1 MVYIPW
7 FKLAE
12 FGEGE
17 EKPRKT
23 MDYFCTV
30 PGIVHADVVIVQS
43 EQMRKEYIERMTE
56 FAGEDT
62 RSIWE
67 EKIIGLG
74 TPIDDAEQKKL
85 LSVDKKSDIEKL
97 PEAWK
102 KVILKDNGDIKKI
115 ILYNTTVAAFM
126 QSGEKLLAK
135 IEKSLATFK
144 ENKDDIAL
152 IWRPHP
158 LTMASLKASKP
169 ELLNPYVELVEKY
182 CLEQW
187 GIYDDTPSMDTAI
200 ALCDAY
206 YGDADGLA
214 HKCETLG
221 KPVMYQ
227 NPEI

>member
-1 MVYIPW
+1 MTGTTLSHMAQGSGIITTDAL
-7 FKLAE
+7 KMNL
-12 FGEGE
+12 
-17 EKPRKT
+17 
-23 MDYFCTV
+23 TV
-30 PGIVHADVVIVQS
+30 KNGYVGANDPNVQRFFRVVD
-43 EQMRKEYIERMTE
+43 R
-56 FAGEDT
+56 F
-62 RSIWE
+62 
-67 EKIIGLG
+67 
-74 TPIDDAEQKKL
+74 TPEQKKL

-187 GIYDDTPSMDTAI
+187 GIYDDTPSMEMAV

-206 YGDADGLA
+206 YGDADGVA